1 MRNYV
6 IIILNY
12 IYDEDFF
19 QIIYLLIFTNIEIIF
34 MEFFDI
40 MLFNF
45 PLWKL
50 ILLTVGG
57 VIAGFLNT
65 IAGGGSLLTIPLL
78 IFLGLPT
85 ITANGTNRM
94 AILLQNIAGVT
105 RFSTKKVLSWDKDS
119 VKRIVKLLI
128 PSVIGGGV
136 GALIAIFIPKD
147 AFDIIVGILML
158 MIVITLFLKPKE
170 WEKQTNNITEKWW
183 RYPLFFVIGVYGGFI
198 QAGVGFLLLS
208 ALVVGMGFNV
218 LSANALKVLVVLCY
232 TVLAIIIYIVDGQV
246 IWIAGLFLSIGN
258 VIGSFIGIS
267 SILKVKPVFIRWLLI
282 VVVLITALKLF
293 GVLDLLF

>member
-34 MEFFDI
+34 MGFFDI

-258 VIGSFIGIS
+258 VIGSFIGVS